1 MSQYPAQIDNLI
13 TLLQATDKVSP
24 VAGYIVNSLRSAIL
38 QIEMELGLKPSG
50 IYSTVRARLDAL
62 EATLN
67 DTNGAGNLIV
77 ANIPLMG
84 QTPIWD
90 AITNQWLAGGPPT
103 LSANPIVNN
112 FASASIITTGGI
124 QSGPT
129 QSTQLS
135 TGLIELR
142 GKLILNKIELSE
154 PTLSNPGQ
162 GIIYF
167 DGYTNQFLVSQDG
180 YAYTPMIQEAL
191 NPFTANG
198 DLSGNYASQE
208 VIGIRDVPVS
218 ATTPINNQV
227 LTFSSSNDGYWYA
240 AALPAFPTI
249 PTTLPPDGYAGGNLS
264 GTYPNPIV
272 SKINGA
278 FVPAAGAGIL
288 DGYILQAQANAP
300 NTSTYVLAYAP
311 LNLSKATSI
320 TGILPAANQAP
331 QTLSG
336 QVSGLTNATVVNSI
350 NGASVPPVISLAF
363 GSVLQASG
371 GNSLAYGPVYLNN
384 ANSVAGILPAT
395 LQAQQPLSGDVG
407 GFTGSSLISSIQGIP
422 VSASTPTT
430 GQVFAYDGTA
440 WVPTTTAA
448 QQPLV
453 GDVDGYIG
461 TNVIASIQGI
471 PVEAPAPT
479 PGQVFTYDGYAWV
492 AVQHPLVGDVD
503 GYIGSNLLAAIQG
516 TPVSSTP
523 PTINQVFAYDGYVW
537 EPTTLLGMPS
547 IPTGPASG
555 DLDGYYPGPQVV
567 GLIGIPILNIAPTN
581 GQTLQYNDGY
591 ASWVAT
597 SSTAIFV
604 AGEDLIGTSTAQTV
618 VGLQTRAVSSNAP
631 SDGNVLTWVALNNDW
646 EPVAPTPIPAS
657 LPPNGS
663 AAGDLSGT
671 YPNPTVSGLQGNPI
685 NNVGPVV
692 NDVLLWDGYAWMPT
706 NISSVSLS
714 GPAGGDLDGTY
725 PNPGVARIQGNMV
738 STTTPTDGY
747 VLTWVAVNND
757 WEPKPTAEESSN
769 PTGPAGGD
777 LSGSYPDP
785 FVSGLQGITISATI
799 PTTSQVL
806 QYNGTDWVPTTLAA
820 SYPPNG
826 PATGDLDGYYPD
838 PKITSIDGY
847 VITNNGGTAG
857 VFQSNGTTLSFAT
870 LNLSDGYNFV
880 SGILPNTNQASQA
893 MSGDV
898 DGYTDAAAVIKLNG
912 NPILSQSLAFSSDGY
927 VLTWDYTDNY
937 WLAKPIGVASSVNLS
952 GDISGTS
959 NTAILSKIDGYTL
972 PNPGSNIGVLQSSG
986 SALTW
991 GTVNLASSSYVS
1003 GILPIINQASQT
1015 MGGAVGGTT
1024 ASSTISLTSNG
1035 FITGV
1040 LPNTNQASQVMSGD
1054 VDGFTDDA
1062 TVIKIQGNAVA
1073 SQTLGS
1079 IDDGYVLTWI
1089 NADGYW
1095 KAQTPTLTSYVTM
1108 GGDISGES
1116 SSATVLAINGSTV
1129 PAGGALTDGY
1139 VLQVSG
1145 SSSLEYAPINLG
1157 GGSNYVIGTLP
1168 NSNQAAQ
1175 NMGGAVGGTTA
1186 ASTINLTSNSSIT
1199 GVLPAA
1205 NQAYQ
1210 TLGGDLSG
1218 TTALATVIALD
1229 GYAIAPLDLGASQD
1243 GYILTWVNASS
1254 QWQAKE
1260 LLTQI
1265 RKIVS
1270 TSVNYTTLQTDSVIL
1285 VASQNTPD
1293 IVITLVANPITGT
1306 VQTVKNSDGYA
1317 ETNNITIEGSGAST
1331 IDGQTE
1337 WIMAVDYQAVDFIF
1351 DGNNWFII

>member
-62 EATLN
+62 ENELKN
-67 DTNGAGNLIV
+67 TNGAGALIIS
-77 ANIPLMG
+77 NIPLMG
-84 QTPIWD
+84 QSPIWD
-90 AITNQWLAGGPPT
+90 ATTNQWLAGGPFTPT
-103 LSANPIVNN
+103 PYGNPIVNN
-112 FASASIITTGGI
+112 FVTADIITTGGI

-135 TGLIELR
+135 TGLIELQ
-142 GKLILNKIELSE
+142 GKLILNEIETS
-154 PTLSNPGQ
+154 TLSNPGQ
-162 GIIYF
+162 GIIYY
-167 DGYTNQFLVSQDG
+167 DGYSNQFLVSQNG
-180 YAYTPMIQEAL
+180 AAFTPMLQEAL

-208 VIGIRDVPVS
+208 VIGIRDIPVS
-218 ATTPINNQV
+218 AATPTNNQV

-240 AALPAFPTI
+240 STLPAFPTI

-288 DGYILQAQANAP
+288 DGYILQAQSNAP
-300 NTSTYVLAYAP
+300 NTTTYNLAYAP
-311 LNLSKATSI
+311 LNLSKTTSI
-320 TGILPAANQAP
+320 IGVLPAANQAP

-336 QVSGLTNATVVNSI
+336 QVSGLANATVVNSI
-350 NGASVPPVISLAF
+350 NGASVPTGGALTF
-363 GSVLQASG
+363 GNVLQVAG
-371 GNSLAYGPVYLNN
+371 ANSLAYGPIYLNI
-384 ANSVAGILPAT
+384 ATSVAGILPASY
-395 LQAQQPLSGDVG
+395 Q
-407 GFTGSSLISSIQGIP
+407 
-422 VSASTPTT
+422 
-430 GQVFAYDGTA
+430 
-440 WVPTTTAA
+440 A

-453 GDVDGYIG
+453 GDVDGYTGSNLVGSLQG
-461 TNVIASIQGI
+461 T
-471 PVEAPAPT
+471 PVSAVAPT
-479 PGQVFTYDGYAWV
+479 TGQVFTYDGYAW
-492 AVQHPLVGDVD
+492 APATTSAQQPLVGDVD

-523 PTINQVFAYDGYVW
+523 PTLHQVFEYDGYHW
-537 EPTTLLGMPS
+537 SPTTLSNLPS
-547 IPTGPASG
+547 NPVGPASG
-555 DLDGYYPGPQVV
+555 DLDGYYPDPQVV
-567 GLIGIPILNIAPTN
+567 GLLGIPILNVLPTN

-604 AGEDLIGTSTAQTV
+604 AGEDLIGTSTVQTV
-618 VGLQTRAVSSNAP
+618 VGLQTRAVSSSAP

-646 EPVAPTPIPAS
+646 EPVAPTPIPTS

-663 AAGDLSGT
+663 AAGDLSGS
-671 YPNPTVSGLQGNPI
+671 YPNPQVSGLQGNPI

-692 NDVLLWDGYAWMPT
+692 NDALIWDGYAWTPQ
-706 NISSVSLS
+706 NVASSVVIS
-714 GPAGGDLDGTY
+714 GPASGDLDGYY
-725 PNPGVARIQGNMV
+725 PDPGVAKIKGYPIA
-738 STTTPTDGY
+738 STAPTDGY
-747 VLTWVAVNND
+747 VLTWSMTD
-757 WEPKPTAEESSN
+757 GYWEPKPQAASAS
-769 PTGPAGGD
+769 PSGPASGD

-785 FVSGLQGITISATI
+785 FVSGLQGVTIST
-799 PTTSQVL
+799 PTLVTGQVL
-806 QYNGTDWVPTTLAA
+806 QYDGTNWTPTLLAT

-847 VITNNGGTAG
+847 AITNNGGTSG

-880 SGILPNTNQASQA
+880 SGILPNTNQASQV

-898 DGYTDAAAVIKLNG
+898 DGYTDAATVIKLNG

-959 NTAILSKIDGYTL
+959 NTSILAKIDGYTL

-1054 VDGFTDDA
+1054 VDGYTDDA

-1157 GGSNYVIGTLP
+1157 GGSNYVVGTLP

-1175 NMGGAVGGTTA
+1175 NMGGAVSGTTA

-1199 GVLPAA
+1199 GVLPIA

-1243 GYILTWVNASS
+1243 GYILTWVNANS

-1260 LLTQI
+1260 LLTQV

-1270 TSVNYTTLQTDSVIL
+1270 TSANYITLQTDSVIL

-1306 VQTVKNSDGYA
+1306 VQTVKNNDGYA

-1337 WIMAVDYQAVDFIF
+1337 WIMAIDYQAVDFIF